1 MCRQSVTS
9 NCIKRTHHLT
19 CLFLPT
25 LSSQESTPSPPASVR
40 LHGWDVCY
48 ANLSYSGSMAAAA
61 FLVLVPLV
69 LALATEAAA
78 REVPVEYL
86 YPPFNLTYFHF
97 IDTNGVFLL
106 SRNANFSAAV
116 YNAGGA
122 DDHQSRFFF
131 SVLHAASRTPV
142 WTATAGTTI
151 LQSIVLSLTAQGL
164 ALSDPADS
172 AAPAWTTPRLRVPV
186 TALRLLDTGE
196 LVLLD
201 AANATLW
208 SSFDRPTDTLLP
220 GQALLAGVPLTASA
234 SDQDLNPGAYRLLIT
249 ATDALLQWATANEY
263 NGSFLTYWALSTDA
277 NSVHDSNAAIHSMTS
292 NSSGLYL
299 LAANGRDTVFRLP
312 FPSPPPTGE
321 PRLLKVDPSGRLR
334 ALSMAYSPTSP
345 RATLPTVWA
354 APPDGCDLPLP
365 CRSLGLCTPG
375 TNGSSCSCPDA
386 FSTYSS
392 GGCSPVDG
400 SALPADT
407 CASSAQPNF
416 NYMSLGDGIGYFANK
431 FASPETSGESLP
443 ACRDL
448 CSANCS
454 CLVFFYR
461 NSSKSCFLVHNQIGS
476 LFRGDNAGVG
486 FIKTLPPASR
496 HEGGGKGSSLSFIT
510 IVFGIVLP
518 TVAAVLIG
526 LLAYV
531 MGAQWVKR
539 RQVGKKQS
547 GNRSWFKLPM
557 QQASYVSEGQ
567 LGEDDGDG
575 DGEKVL
581 IPGLPARFTYAEL
594 EEATEG
600 FKSQI
605 GSGGFGSV
613 YRGKLPDP
621 DRSAVAVKR
630 MNNLGSQGRREF
642 LTEMA
647 VIGNAHHV
655 NLVKLRGFCAEGARQ
670 LLVYEYM
677 NRGSLDQCLFRAG
690 AGAATLEWPER
701 MGVCVGAARGLAY
714 LHAGCGRKI
723 LHCDVKPENILLD
736 DRGGVKI
743 ADFGLAK
750 LMSPEQ
756 SGLFTTMRGTRGY
769 LAPEWLTNAPI
780 TDKADVYSFG
790 MVLLEIVRGRKNCR
804 RELQL
809 QSWSGSGGGGE
820 PSSDSDGGGYFPA
833 LALELHEQGR
843 YEALVDQRL
852 EGRADVAQVARVVRV
867 ALCCLHEDA
876 PLRPAMTT
884 LSAMLD
890 GSMEPGVPRTE
901 LLGYLRLYGR
911 GLVDVRSAGK
921 GKASDFSGGASAS
934 SSWSPTS
941 CVSAQQL
948 SGPR

>member
-1 MCRQSVTS
+1 
-9 NCIKRTHHLT
+9 
-19 CLFLPT
+19 
-25 LSSQESTPSPPASVR
+25 
-40 LHGWDVCY
+40 
-48 ANLSYSGSMAAAA
+48 MAALLL
-61 FLVLVPLV
+61 LVVAVAIAIVPWGGGAV
-69 LALATEAAA
+69 AVAVA

-97 IDTNGVFLL
+97 LDTNGVFLL
-106 SRNANFSAAV
+106 SRNATFSAAV
-116 YNAGGA
+116 YNAGVDPSS
-122 DDHQSRFFF
+122 DDNQSRFFF

-164 ALSDPADS
+164 ALSDPDPAADY
-172 AAPAWTTPRLRVPV
+172 AWSTPRLRAPV
-186 TALRLLDTGE
+186 AALRLLDTGE
-196 LVLLD
+196 LALLD

-220 GQALLAGVPLTASA
+220 AQPLLAGVSLTSPV
-234 SDQDLNPGAYRLLIT
+234 SDQDLNPGAYRLMLT
-249 ATDALLQWATANEY
+249 DTDALLQWATN
-263 NGSFLTYWALSTDA
+263 NGSSFLTYWALSTDP
-277 NSVHDSNAAIHSMTS
+277 NSVQDSNAAVHSMTA

-299 LAANGRDTVFRLP
+299 LAANGRDTVFRLR
-312 FPSPPPTGE
+312 FPSPDANGDPC
-321 PRLLKVDPSGRLR
+321 LLKLDSSGRLR
-334 ALSMAYSPTSP
+334 ALRLSTTSP

-354 APPDGCDLPLP
+354 APTGGCDLPLP

-375 TNGSSCSCPDA
+375 TNGSSCSCPDV
-386 FSTYSS
+386 FSTYST
-392 GGCSPVDG
+392 GGCAPADG
-400 SALPADT
+400 SALPLLADT
-407 CASSAQPNF
+407 CAPPPNF
-416 NYMSLGDGIGYFANK
+416 NYMTLGEGIGYFANK
-431 FASPETSGESLP
+431 FASPDTSGEELP
-443 ACRDL
+443 ACRNL

-454 CLVFFYR
+454 CLGFFYR
-461 NSSKSCFLVHNQIGS
+461 NSSKSCFLLNYRIGS
-476 LFRGDNAGVG
+476 LFRGDSDAAVG

-496 HEGGGKGSSLSFIT
+496 RQGGGKGSSLSFIT
-510 IVFGIVLP
+510 IVFGIALP

-526 LLAYV
+526 FVVYV
-531 MGAQWVKR
+531 MWVKS
-539 RQVGKKQS
+539 RQASNKKKKKKKKQGGS
-547 GNRSWFKLPM
+547 RSWFKLPM
-557 QQASYVSEGQ
+557 LSSQQASYASEEQQGE
-567 LGEDDGDG
+567 EDDGDG
-575 DGEKVL
+575 DEVL

-605 GSGGFGSV
+605 GSGGFGCV
-613 YRGKLPDP
+613 YRGELTDP
-621 DRSAVAVKR
+621 ERSAVVAVKR

-677 NRGSLDQCLFRAG
+677 NRGSLDQCLFRA
-690 AGAATLEWPER
+690 AAAPLEWPER

-714 LHAGCGRKI
+714 LHAGCARKI

-804 RELQL
+804 
-809 QSWSGSGGGGE
+809 SGKGSGGE
-820 PSSDSDGGGYFPA
+820 ASSDSDGYFPA
-833 LALELHEQGR
+833 MALELHEQGQ
-843 YEALVDQRL
+843 YEAVVDQRL
-852 EGRADVAQVARVVRV
+852 EGRADVAQVERVVRV

-876 PLRPAMTT
+876 ALRPAMTT
-884 LSAMLD
+884 VSAMLD
-890 GSMEPGVPRTE
+890 GSMEAGVPRTE
-901 LLGYLRLYGR
+901 LLDYLRLYGR
-911 GLVDVRSAGK
+911 GLFDVRSGLHAAGK
-921 GKASDFSGGASAS
+921 GGSDFTSGGAGS

>member
-1 MCRQSVTS
+1 
-9 NCIKRTHHLT
+9 
-19 CLFLPT
+19 
-25 LSSQESTPSPPASVR
+25 
-40 LHGWDVCY
+40 
-48 ANLSYSGSMAAAA
+48 MAA
-61 FLVLVPLV
+61 LPLPVVVLVVAIVPWGAV
-69 LALATEAAA
+69 AVA

-106 SRNANFSAAV
+106 SRNTTFSAAV
-116 YNAGGA
+116 YNAGA
-122 DDHQSRFFF
+122 DPSSDDNQSRFFF
-131 SVLHAASRTPV
+131 SVLHSASRTPV

-164 ALSDPADS
+164 ALSDPDPAADS
-172 AAPAWTTPRLRVPV
+172 AWSTPRLRAPV
-186 TALRLLDTGE
+186 AALRLLDTGE
-196 LVLLD
+196 LALLD

-208 SSFDRPTDTLLP
+208 SSFDRPTNTLLP
-220 GQALLAGVPLTASA
+220 GQALLAGVPLTSA
-234 SDQDLNPGAYRLLIT
+234 VSDQDLNPGAYRLMLT
-249 ATDALLQWATANEY
+249 DTDALLQWATTPS
-263 NGSFLTYWALSTDA
+263 NGSFLTYWALSTDP
-277 NSVHDSNAAIHSMTS
+277 NSVHDSNAAVHSMTA

-299 LAANGRDTVFRLP
+299 LAANGRDTVFRLR
-312 FPSPPPTGE
+312 FPPPPAPNDE
-321 PRLLKVDPSGRLR
+321 PRLLNLDPSGRLR

-354 APPDGCDLPLP
+354 APPGGCDLPLP

-386 FSTYSS
+386 FSTYST
-392 GGCSPVDG
+392 GGCAPADG

-407 CASSAQPNF
+407 CTSSAPPPNF
-416 NYMSLGDGIGYFANK
+416 NYMTLGEGVGYFANK
-431 FASPETSGESLP
+431 FASPDTSGEALP

-454 CLVFFYR
+454 CLGFFYR
-461 NSSKSCFLVHNQIGS
+461 NSSKSCFLLHNQIGS
-476 LFRGDNAGVG
+476 LFRGDNINSDAAVG

-496 HEGGGKGSSLSFIT
+496 RQGGGKGSSLSFIT
-510 IVFGIVLP
+510 IVFGIALP

-526 LLAYV
+526 FLVYV
-531 MGAQWVKR
+531 MGTQWVKR
-539 RQVGKKQS
+539 WQVGKKKKKKKH

-557 QQASYVSEGQ
+557 LSSQQASYVSEEQQGE
-567 LGEDDGDG
+567 EDDGD
-575 DGEKVL
+575 EVL

-605 GSGGFGSV
+605 GSGGFGCV
-613 YRGKLPDP
+613 YRGELPDPDP

-690 AGAATLEWPER
+690 AATLEWPER

-714 LHAGCGRKI
+714 LHAGCARKI

-804 RELQL
+804 RDQQ
-809 QSWSGSGGGGE
+809 QSSSGKGSGGE
-820 PSSDSDGGGYFPA
+820 ASSESDGGGGYFPA
-833 LALELHEQGR
+833 MALELHEQGQ
-843 YEALVDQRL
+843 YEAVVDQRL

-876 PLRPAMTT
+876 ALRPAMTT
-884 LSAMLD
+884 VSAMLD
-890 GSMEPGVPRTE
+890 GSMEAGVPRTE
-901 LLGYLRLYGR
+901 LLDYLRLYGR
-911 GLVDVRSAGK
+911 GLVDVRSGGK
-921 GKASDFSGGASAS
+921 GKGGSDFTSGGGVAS